1 MNYLYNQQN
10 KLSNCFILS
19 NYVMNLDLSATALAI
34 YCYLMYIEDRKN
46 YECYPS
52 YKTIGKAL
60 KIKSKNTV
68 AKYVAELE
76 EKCLISTE
84 PTEVVLKNGKK
95 ALNNVKPILA
105 KNIYEKTCAI
115 ENYSTRANKVF
126 VKSGDDMRL
135 RREFWSKAIAETSAL
150 LKDMEKAMVLCDIP
164 SKVMN
169 FWTGQVRAIQDL
181 LMNRRNT
188 EHKTYM
194 G

>member
-1 MNYLYNQQN
+1 MNYLYNQQT

-76 EKCLISTE
+76 EKCLIYTE
-84 PTEVVLKNGKK
+84 LTEVILKNGKK
-95 ALNNVKPILA
+95 RNGNLKYTIRPIRDALEYNF
-105 KNIYEKTCAI
+105 EKQLRENAEKAAI
-115 ENYSTRANKVF
+115 E
-126 VKSGDDMRL
+126 
-135 RREFWSKAIAETSAL
+135 KAQKEL
-150 LKDMEKAMVLCDIP
+150 EKYDKKHP
-164 SKVMN
+164 RKPP
-169 FWTGQVRAIQDL
+169 
-181 LMNRRNT
+181 
-188 EHKTYM
+188 
-194 G
+194 

>member
-1 MNYLYNQQN
+1 MYRSPLPERRMTMNYLYNQQN

-84 PTEVVLKNGKK
+84 PTEVILKNGKK
-95 ALNNVKPILA
+95 RNGNLKYKIRPIRDALEYNFEKQLRENA
-105 KNIYEKTCAI
+105 EKTAI
-115 ENYSTRANKVF
+115 E
-126 VKSGDDMRL
+126 
-135 RREFWSKAIAETSAL
+135 KAQKE
-150 LKDMEKAMVLCDIP
+150 LKKYDKKHPKEP
-164 SKVMN
+164 P
-169 FWTGQVRAIQDL
+169 
-181 LMNRRNT
+181 
-188 EHKTYM
+188 
-194 G
+194 

>member
-1 MNYLYNQQN
+1 MNYLYNQQT

-34 YCYLMYIEDRKN
+34 YCYFMYIEDRKK

-84 PTEVVLKNGKK
+84 PTEVILKNGKK
-95 ALNNVKPILA
+95 RNGNLKYTIRPIRDALEYNFEKQLRENA
-105 KNIYEKTCAI
+105 EKTAI
-115 ENYSTRANKVF
+115 E
-126 VKSGDDMRL
+126 
-135 RREFWSKAIAETSAL
+135 KARIEL
-150 LKDMEKAMVLCDIP
+150 EKYDKKHP
-164 SKVMN
+164 K
-169 FWTGQVRAIQDL
+169 
-181 LMNRRNT
+181 
-188 EHKTYM
+188 EPP
-194 G
+194 

>member
-76 EKCLISTE
+76 EKCLIYTE
-84 PTEVVLKNGKK
+84 LTEVVLKNGKK
-95 ALNNVKPILA
+95 RNGNLKYTIRPIRDALEYNF
-105 KNIYEKTCAI
+105 EKQLRENAEKAAI
-115 ENYSTRANKVF
+115 E
-126 VKSGDDMRL
+126 
-135 RREFWSKAIAETSAL
+135 KAQKEL
-150 LKDMEKAMVLCDIP
+150 EKYDKKHP
-164 SKVMN
+164 
-169 FWTGQVRAIQDL
+169 
-181 LMNRRNT
+181 T
-188 EHKTYM
+188 EPP
-194 G
+194 

>member
-1 MNYLYNQQN
+1 M
-10 KLSNCFILS
+10 SNCFILS
-19 NYVMNLDLSATALAI
+19 NYVMNLELSATALAI

-95 ALNNVKPILA
+95 RNGNLKYKMRPVRDALEYNFERQLK
-105 KNIYEKTCAI
+105 
-115 ENYSTRANKVF
+115 ENA
-126 VKSGDDMRL
+126 
-135 RREFWSKAIAETSAL
+135 
-150 LKDMEKAMVLCDIP
+150 EKA
-164 SKVMN
+164 
-169 FWTGQVRAIQDL
+169 AIDKAQKELEKYDKKHPKKP
-181 LMNRRNT
+181 
-188 EHKTYM
+188 E
-194 G
+194 

>member
-1 MNYLYNQQN
+1 M
-10 KLSNCFILS
+10 SNCFILS
-19 NYVMNLDLSATALAI
+19 NYVMNLELSATALAI

-95 ALNNVKPILA
+95 RNGNLKYKIRPIRDALEYNF
-105 KNIYEKTCAI
+105 EKQLRENAEKAAI
-115 ENYSTRANKVF
+115 E
-126 VKSGDDMRL
+126 
-135 RREFWSKAIAETSAL
+135 KAQKKL
-150 LKDMEKAMVLCDIP
+150 EKYDKKHP
-164 SKVMN
+164 K
-169 FWTGQVRAIQDL
+169 
-181 LMNRRNT
+181 
-188 EHKTYM
+188 EPP
-194 G
+194 

>member
-1 MNYLYNQQN
+1 MYRSPLPERRIQMNYLYNQQT

-34 YCYLMYIEDRKN
+34 YCYFMYIEDRKK

-84 PTEVVLKNGKK
+84 PTEVILKNGKK
-95 ALNNVKPILA
+95 RNGNLKYTIRPIRDALEYNF
-105 KNIYEKTCAI
+105 EKQLRENAEKAAI
-115 ENYSTRANKVF
+115 E
-126 VKSGDDMRL
+126 
-135 RREFWSKAIAETSAL
+135 KARNEL
-150 LKDMEKAMVLCDIP
+150 EKYDKKHP
-164 SKVMN
+164 K
-169 FWTGQVRAIQDL
+169 
-181 LMNRRNT
+181 
-188 EHKTYM
+188 KPP
-194 G
+194 

>member
-1 MNYLYNQQN
+1 MNYLYNQQT

-34 YCYLMYIEDRKN
+34 YCYFMYIEDRKK

-84 PTEVVLKNGKK
+84 PTEVILKNGKK
-95 ALNNVKPILA
+95 RNGNLKYTIRPIRDALEYNF
-105 KNIYEKTCAI
+105 EKQLRENAEKAAI
-115 ENYSTRANKVF
+115 E
-126 VKSGDDMRL
+126 
-135 RREFWSKAIAETSAL
+135 KARNEL
-150 LKDMEKAMVLCDIP
+150 EKYDKKHP
-164 SKVMN
+164 K
-169 FWTGQVRAIQDL
+169 
-181 LMNRRNT
+181 
-188 EHKTYM
+188 KPP
-194 G
+194 